1 MKRLPRLLLLLTV
14 LVALSLIG
22 RAASVRSAAPATAH
36 GDTARVHVGAADKG
50 TDAFVAWPPGKGPFP
65 AVVVAFEY
73 WGLNS
78 QIRDIGLRLA
88 QQGYVAVIP
97 DLYHGQ
103 VAGDPE
109 SAHILMRGLDQDG
122 AVGDMTAAMDWAASQ
137 SKVVPQKIG
146 LLGFCMG
153 GGVALQTALASPR
166 PAAIVMFYGAPE
178 SNAEKIAQLKAPLLG
193 HFGEEDKG
201 IDPQRVEAFKTALQG
216 AGKKAEIYEYSGAG
230 HAFMNETGQGYRPD
244 AAKLAW
250 ARTLAFYQKN
260 LRGSK

>member
-1 MKRLPRLLLLLTV
+1 MKRVPRLLLLMLGLATLSILGHATTV
-14 LVALSLIG
+14 KTPPG
-22 RAASVRSAAPATAH
+22 GAAA
-36 GDTARVHVGAADKG
+36 DTARVHVGPADQG

-65 AVVVAFEY
+65 AVVVAFEW
-73 WGLNS
+73 WGLNG
-78 QIRDIGLRLA
+78 QIRDVGRRLA
-88 QQGYVAVIP
+88 QQGYVAIIP

-103 VAGDPE
+103 VAGDPDN
-109 SAHILMRGLDQDG
+109 AHILMRGLDQER
-122 AVGDMTAAMDWAASQ
+122 AVDELSAAVDWATAQPRIAS
-137 SKVVPQKIG
+137 QKIG

-153 GGVALQTALASPR
+153 GGLALQTALASPK

-178 SNAEKIAQLKAPLLG
+178 SKPEKIALLKAPLLG
-193 HFGEEDKG
+193 HFGEDDKG
-201 IDPQRVEAFKTALQG
+201 IDPTRVEAFKTALQA
-216 AGKKAEIYEYSGAG
+216 AGKKAEIYEYAGAG